1 MDRQVRINMRY
12 PFNRPMPRISS
23 PFGWRIHPI
32 LKYKRHHNGVDY
44 ASATGTPVYAVNKGT
59 VVFAGPSMI
68 RDRNGE
74 PAGGG
79 YIVRIKFKNRGKWY
93 TASYMHLK
101 KGSIQQAGIKVGDRV
116 TQGQKLAESGNTGE
130 STGPHLHFEIQ
141 QGAKYI
147 WTADG
152 TRYLEPVSFIKA
164 RLSK

>member
-1 MDRQVRINMRY
+1 MIY
-12 PFNRPMPRISS
+12 PFKKPQPRISS

-44 ASATGTPVYAVNKGT
+44 ASANGTDVFAVAKGK

-68 RDRNGE
+68 KRADGE

-79 YIVRIKFKNRGKWY
+79 YIVRIKFKSNLKDF
-93 TASYMHLK
+93 TASYMHLR
-101 KGSIQQAGIKVGDRV
+101 KGSIKVAVGDKV
-116 TQGQKLAESGNTGE
+116 EMGQILAESGNTGE

-141 QGAKYI
+141 RGSKYI

-152 TRYLEPVSFIKA
+152 SRYLEPVSFIKA
-164 RLSK
+164 RLTK

>member
-1 MDRQVRINMRY
+1 MLY
-12 PFNRPMPRISS
+12 PFKGRQPKISS

-44 ASATGTPVYAVNKGT
+44 ATAIGTPVQAVANGK

-68 RDRNGE
+68 KAPNGE

-79 YIVRIKFKNRGKWY
+79 YIVRIKFKDRLKDY
-93 TASYMHLK
+93 TASYMHLR
-101 KGSIQQAGIKVGDRV
+101 KGSIKVAVGDKV
-116 TQGQKLAESGNTGE
+116 QMGDVLALSGNTGE

-141 QGAKYI
+141 RGSKYI

-152 TRYLEPVSFIKA
+152 SRYLEPVSFIKA
-164 RLSK
+164 RLTK

>member
-1 MDRQVRINMRY
+1 MIY
-12 PFNRPMPRISS
+12 PFKGRQPKISS

-44 ASATGTPVYAVNKGT
+44 ASANGTPVYAVNKGR

-68 RDRNGE
+68 KRPDGE

-79 YIVRIKFKNRGKWY
+79 YIVRIKFKSNLKDF
-93 TASYMHLK
+93 TASYMHLS
-101 KGSIQQAGIKVGDRV
+101 KGSIKVKVGDRV
-116 TQGQKLAESGNTGE
+116 AMGDVLAKSGNTGE

-141 QGAKYI
+141 RGAKYV

-152 TRYLEPVSFIKA
+152 SRYLEPVSFVKA
-164 RLSK
+164 RLTK

>member
-1 MDRQVRINMRY
+1 MIY
-12 PFNRPMPRISS
+12 PFKGKQPKISS

-44 ASATGTPVYAVNKGT
+44 ASATGTPVQAVAKGT

-68 RDRNGE
+68 KFASGE

-79 YIVRIKFKNRGKWY
+79 YIVRIRFKDRLKDY

-101 KGSIQQAGIKVGDRV
+101 KGSLKVAVGDKV
-116 TQGQKLAESGNTGE
+116 EMGDVLALSGNTGE

-141 QGAKYI
+141 RGKKYI

-152 TRYLEPVSFIKA
+152 SRYLEPVSFIKA
-164 RLSK
+164 RLTK

>member
-1 MDRQVRINMRY
+1 MIY
-12 PFNRPMPRISS
+12 PFKGRQPAISS

-44 ASATGTPVYAVNKGT
+44 ASATGTPVLAVAKGK

-68 RDRNGE
+68 KAPNGE

-79 YIVRIKFKNRGKWY
+79 YIVRIKFKSNLKDF

-101 KGSIQQAGIKVGDRV
+101 KGSIKVAVGDKV
-116 TQGQKLAESGNTGE
+116 EMGDVLAKSGNTGE

-141 QGAKYI
+141 RGAKYV

-152 TRYLEPVSFIKA
+152 SRYLEPVSFIKA
-164 RLSK
+164 RLTK

>member
-1 MDRQVRINMRY
+1 MIFPFKGRQ
-12 PFNRPMPRISS
+12 PRISS
-23 PFGWRIHPI
+23 GFGWRIHPI

-44 ASATGTPVYAVNKGT
+44 ASATGTPVQAVNNGK

-68 RDRNGE
+68 KRPDGE

-79 YIVRIKFKNRGKWY
+79 YIVRIKFKKRAKWF

-101 KGSIQQAGIKVGDRV
+101 KGSIKQAGIKVGDRV
-116 TQGQKLAESGNTGE
+116 VEGQKLGESGNTGE

-141 QGAKYI
+141 RGAKYI

-152 TRYLEPVSFIKA
+152 SRYLEPVSFIKA
-164 RLSK
+164 RLTK

>member
-1 MDRQVRINMRY
+1 MIY
-12 PFNRPMPRISS
+12 PFKGKQPPISS

-32 LKYKRHHNGVDY
+32 LNYKRHHNGVDY
-44 ASATGTPVYAVNKGT
+44 AVAVGTNVLAVADGK

-68 RDRNGE
+68 KGPNGE

-79 YIVRIKFKNRGKWY
+79 YIVRIKFKDRLKDF

-101 KGSIQQAGIKVGDRV
+101 KGSIRVAVGDKV
-116 TQGQKLAESGNTGE
+116 KMGEVLAQSGNTGE

-141 QGAKYI
+141 RGAKYV

-152 TRYLEPVSFIKA
+152 SRYLEPVSFVKA
-164 RLSK
+164 RLTK

>member
-1 MDRQVRINMRY
+1 MLY
-12 PFNRPMPRISS
+12 PFKGRQPAISS
-23 PFGWRIHPI
+23 GFGWRIHPI

-44 ASATGTPVYAVNKGT
+44 ASATGTPVLAVAKGK

-68 RDRNGE
+68 KAPNGE

-79 YIVRIKFKNRGKWY
+79 YIVRIKFKSNLKDF

-101 KGSIQQAGIKVGDRV
+101 KGSIKVAVGDKV
-116 TQGQKLAESGNTGE
+116 EMGDVLAKSGNTGE

-141 QGAKYI
+141 RGAKYV

-152 TRYLEPVSFIKA
+152 SRYLEPVSFIKA
-164 RLSK
+164 RLTK

>member
-1 MDRQVRINMRY
+1 MLY
-12 PFNRPMPRISS
+12 PFKGKQPKISS

-44 ASATGTPVYAVNKGT
+44 AVATGTPVQAVAKGT

-68 RDRNGE
+68 KRPDGE

-79 YIVRIKFKNRGKWY
+79 YIVRIKFKDRLKDF

-101 KGSIQQAGIKVGDRV
+101 KGSLKVSVGDKV
-116 TQGQKLAESGNTGE
+116 EMGDVLALSGNTGE

-141 QGAKYI
+141 RGSKYI

-152 TRYLEPVSFIKA
+152 SRYLEPVSFIKA
-164 RLSK
+164 RLTK

>member
-1 MDRQVRINMRY
+1 MRY
-12 PFNRPMPRISS
+12 PFKGRQPAISS

-32 LKYKRHHNGVDY
+32 LKTKRHHNGVDY
-44 ASATGTPVYAVNKGT
+44 ACAIGTPVQAVAKGT

-68 RDRNGE
+68 KFPSGE

-79 YIVRIKFKNRGKWY
+79 YIVRIRFKDRLKDY

-101 KGSIQQAGIKVGDRV
+101 KGSLKVAVGDKV
-116 TQGQKLAESGNTGE
+116 EMGQILAESGNTGE

-141 QGAKYI
+141 RGKKYI

-152 TRYLEPVSFIKA
+152 SRYLEPVSFIKA
-164 RLSK
+164 RLTK

>member
-1 MDRQVRINMRY
+1 MIY
-12 PFNRPMPRISS
+12 PFKGRQPAISS

-44 ASATGTPVYAVNKGT
+44 ASATGTPVQAVSNGK

-68 RDRNGE
+68 KAPNGE

-79 YIVRIKFKNRGKWY
+79 YIVRIKFKSNLKDF
-93 TASYMHLK
+93 TASYMHLQ
-101 KGSIQQAGIKVGDRV
+101 KGTIKVAVGDKV
-116 TQGQKLAESGNTGE
+116 KMGDVLAKSGNTGE

-141 QGAKYI
+141 RGSKYV

-152 TRYLEPVSFIKA
+152 SRYLEPVSFIKA
-164 RLSK
+164 RLTK

>member
-1 MDRQVRINMRY
+1 MIY
-12 PFNRPMPRISS
+12 PFKKPQPAISS

-44 ASATGTPVYAVNKGT
+44 ASANGTDVFAVAKGK

-68 RDRNGE
+68 KRPDGE

-79 YIVRIKFKNRGKWY
+79 YIVRIKFKSNLKDF

-101 KGSIQQAGIKVGDRV
+101 KGSIKVAVGDKV
-116 TQGQKLAESGNTGE
+116 EMGQKLAESGNTGE

-141 QGAKYI
+141 RGSKYV

-152 TRYLEPVSFIKA
+152 SRYLEPVSFIKA
-164 RLSK
+164 RLTK

>member
-1 MDRQVRINMRY
+1 MLY
-12 PFNRPMPRISS
+12 PFKGRQPAISS

-44 ASATGTPVYAVNKGT
+44 ASATGTPVQAVSNGK

-68 RDRNGE
+68 KAPNGE

-79 YIVRIKFKNRGKWY
+79 YIVRIKFKSNLKDF
-93 TASYMHLK
+93 TASYMHLQ
-101 KGSIQQAGIKVGDRV
+101 KGTIKVKVGDKV
-116 TQGQKLAESGNTGE
+116 KMGDVLAKSGNTGE

-141 QGAKYI
+141 RGKKYV

-152 TRYLEPVSFIKA
+152 SRYLEPVSFIKA
-164 RLSK
+164 RLTK

>member
-1 MDRQVRINMRY
+1 MLY
-12 PFNRPMPRISS
+12 PFKGRQPRISS

-44 ASATGTPVYAVNKGT
+44 ASATGTPVQAVNKGK

-68 RDRNGE
+68 KRPDGE

-79 YIVRIKFKNRGKWY
+79 YIVRIKFKKRGKWF
-93 TASYMHLK
+93 TASYMHLQ
-101 KGSIQQAGIKVGDRV
+101 KGTIKVKVGDRV
-116 TQGQKLAESGNTGE
+116 AMGDVLAKSGNTGE

-141 QGAKYI
+141 RGEKYV

-152 TRYLEPVSFIKA
+152 SRYLEPVSFIKT
-164 RLSK
+164 RLTK

>member
-1 MDRQVRINMRY
+1 MLY
-12 PFNRPMPRISS
+12 PFKGRQPRISS

-44 ASATGTPVYAVNKGT
+44 AVAVGTPVRAVANGT

-68 RDRNGE
+68 KRADGE

-79 YIVRIKFKNRGKWY
+79 YIVRIKFKSKLKDF

-101 KGSIQQAGIKVGDRV
+101 KGSIKVAVGDKV
-116 TQGQKLAESGNTGE
+116 LMGDILALTGNTGE

-141 QGAKYI
+141 RGKKYV

-152 TRYLEPVSFIKA
+152 SRYLEPVSFIKA
-164 RLSK
+164 RLTK

>member
-1 MDRQVRINMRY
+1 MIY
-12 PFNRPMPRISS
+12 PFKKPQPAISS

-44 ASATGTPVYAVNKGT
+44 ASASGTDVFAVAKGK

-68 RDRNGE
+68 KRADGE

-79 YIVRIKFKNRGKWY
+79 YIVRIKFKSNLKDF

-101 KGSIQQAGIKVGDRV
+101 KGSIKVAVGDKV
-116 TQGQKLAESGNTGE
+116 EMGQKLAESGNTGE

-141 QGAKYI
+141 RGSKYV

-152 TRYLEPVSFIKA
+152 SRYLEPVSFIKA
-164 RLSK
+164 RLTK

>member
-1 MDRQVRINMRY
+1 MIY
-12 PFNRPMPRISS
+12 PFKKPQPKISS

-32 LKYKRHHNGVDY
+32 LKYKRHHNGVEY
-44 ASATGTPVYAVNKGT
+44 ASATGTPVLAVAKGK

-68 RDRNGE
+68 KAANGE

-79 YIVRIKFKNRGKWY
+79 YIVRIKFKSNLKDF

-101 KGSIQQAGIKVGDRV
+101 KGSIKVAVGDKV
-116 TQGQKLAESGNTGE
+116 EMGDVLALSGNTGE

-141 QGAKYI
+141 RGAKYV

-152 TRYLEPVSFIKA
+152 SRYLEPVSFIKA
-164 RLSK
+164 RLTK

>member
-1 MDRQVRINMRY
+1 MIY
-12 PFNRPMPRISS
+12 PFKGKQPKISS
-23 PFGWRIHPI
+23 PMGWRIHPI

-44 ASATGTPVYAVNKGT
+44 AVAIGTPVLAVASGK

-68 RDRNGE
+68 KRADGE

-79 YIVRIKFKNRGKWY
+79 YIVRIKFKDRLKDF

-101 KGSIQQAGIKVGDRV
+101 KGSIKVAVGDKV
-116 TQGQKLAESGNTGE
+116 AMGDVLAQSGNTGE

-141 QGAKYI
+141 RGSKYV

-152 TRYLEPVSFIKA
+152 SRYLEPVSFIKA
-164 RLSK
+164 RLTK